1 MDGVSRRE
9 AFCRIGVLDRTRR
22 PAPTRV
28 GWHVAGGAVLLA
40 ALAVSVGCSR
50 GPEERQLP
58 APDARPAAAEQ
69 PPVTNQ
75 VGDGQVAAALDPY
88 VRPQVAAKLDVLLGD
103 VTGPI
108 HYFAQQVDLDADGRP
123 ELIVHSAGP
132 MVCGTGGCNTVVL
145 AQDGGSLREVATI
158 TVTRPPIIVAES
170 SSNGWRD
177 LLVSVSGGGIPAH
190 MARLRFDGS
199 SYPGNPTVEPAEA
212 LQQQVAGETLIPAFE
227 SFTEG
232 VLLRPAPE

>member
-1 MDGVSRRE
+1 MRVLNGRHSNACEPGPARDSRPGFR
-9 AFCRIGVLDRTRR
+9 A
-22 PAPTRV
+22 
-28 GWHVAGGAVLLA
+28 VALAA
-40 ALAVSVGCSR
+40 ALAASAACSR
-50 GPEERQLP
+50 EPAERPPPPPET
-58 APDARPAAAEQ
+58 RPATGEQAAGAKQARDER
-69 PPVTNQ
+69 
-75 VGDGQVAAALDPY
+75 AAAGMDAYAPS
-88 VRPQVAAKLDVLLGD
+88 RVAAKLDELLGD

-108 HYFAQQVDLDADGRP
+108 HYFASEADLDADGRP
-123 ELIVHSAGP
+123 ELIVHVAGP

-145 AQDGGSLREVATI
+145 AQDGGSLRAVATI